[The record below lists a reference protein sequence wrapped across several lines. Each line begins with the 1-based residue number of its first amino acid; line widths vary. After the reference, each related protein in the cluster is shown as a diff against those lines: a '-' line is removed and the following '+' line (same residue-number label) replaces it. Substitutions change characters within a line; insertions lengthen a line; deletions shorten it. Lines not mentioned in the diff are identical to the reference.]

1 MAPDS
6 LPTDPVPAEHFKDAA
21 AAVGRRAARQSD
33 MRVAALFI
41 APFALAYLVLFIYP
55 TLKMIELSFT
65 NAPLIGS
72 GHFIGLR
79 NYFRLARDHLFL
91 GSVIH
96 TAYFVLLTVIP
107 NTVVGLGIAILV
119 NRLKGPARSVV
130 LGGFFIPYVLPSTV
144 VYQIWDWVLD
154 RQFGVAQILIK
165 AITGQPVSVFDSP
178 VWAMPMIALV
188 TIWWTSGFNIL
199 IFIAGLRNIP
209 DDLYDAAALD
219 GAGRW
224 RCFASIT
231 WPLIWPVTALVMT
244 IQLILQLKIFD
255 QVYLFTDGGPFNS
268 TYVMVQFIYREAF
281 EQNKGGLASSAALL
295 LFVVIAAL
303 SVIQFQVLKVRGAE

>member
-1 MAPDS
+1 MAPHSVSIRRHKDI
-6 LPTDPVPAEHFKDAA
+6 PVTLGSRTAKT
-21 AAVGRRAARQSD
+21 SD
-33 MRVAALFI
+33 IRVAALLI
-41 APFALAYLVLFIYP
+41 APFVVTYLVLFIYP
-55 TLKMIELSFT
+55 TLKMVELSFT
-65 NAPLIGS
+65 NAPLIGG

-79 NYFRLARDHLFL
+79 NYLRLMRDHLFL

-107 NTVVGLGIAILV
+107 NTLVGLGIAILV
-119 NRLKGPARSVV
+119 NRLRGRGRSIV
-130 LGGFFIPYVLPSTV
+130 LGCFFIPYILPSTV

-154 RQFGVAQILIK
+154 RQFGIGQIFIK
-165 AITGQPVSVFDSP
+165 TIVGQPVSVFDSSI
-178 VWAMPMIALV
+178 WAMPMIAVV

-209 DDLYDAAALD
+209 EDLYAAAALD

-224 RCFASIT
+224 RCFSSIT
-231 WPLIWPVTALVMT
+231 WPLIWPVTTLVMT

-268 TYVMVQFIYREAF
+268 TYVIVQFIYKEAF
-281 EQNKGGLASSAALL
+281 EQNRGGLASSAAVL

-303 SVIQFQVLKVRGAE
+303 SVIQFQVLRVRGAE

>member
-6 LPTDPVPAEHFKDAA
+6 VSVENHDTAPVEI
-21 AAVGRRAARQSD
+21 RRASAKTTSD
-33 MRVAALFI
+33 IRVAALLT
-41 APFALAYLVLFIYP
+41 APFVATYLVLFIYP

-65 NAPLIGS
+65 DAPLIGA
-72 GHFIGLR
+72 GHFIGIR
-79 NYFRLARDHLFL
+79 NYLRLAKNHLFL
-91 GSVIH
+91 GSVVH

-107 NTVVGLGIAILV
+107 NTLIGLGIALLV
-119 NRLKGPARSVV
+119 NRLRGRARAVV
-130 LGGFFIPYVLPSTV
+130 LACFFVPYVLPSTV
-144 VYQIWDWVLD
+144 VVQIWSWVLD
-154 RQFGVAQILIK
+154 RQFGIGQL
-165 AITGQPVSVFDSP
+165 AIEAMTGHPVSVFDSP

-231 WPLIWPVTALVMT
+231 WPLIWPITALVMT

-255 QVYLFTDGGPFNS
+255 QVYLLTDGGPFNS
-268 TYVMVQFIYREAF
+268 TYVMVQFIYKEAF
-281 EQNKGGLASSAALL
+281 EQNRGGLASTAALL
-295 LFVVIAAL
+295 LFAVIVAL
-303 SVIQFQVLKVRGAE
+303 SVIQFQVLKVRGSE

>member
-1 MAPDS
+1 
-6 LPTDPVPAEHFKDAA
+6 
-21 AAVGRRAARQSD
+21 
-33 MRVAALFI
+33 
-41 APFALAYLVLFIYP
+41 
-55 TLKMIELSFT
+55 
-65 NAPLIGS
+65 
-72 GHFIGLR
+72 LR
-79 NYFRLARDHLFL
+79 NYIRLTRDHLFL

-96 TAYFVLLTVIP
+96 TAYFVVLTVIP
-107 NTVVGLGIAILV
+107 NTLVGLGIAILV
-119 NRLKGPARSVV
+119 NRLRGRARAVI
-130 LGGFFIPYVLPSTV
+130 LGCFFIPYILPSTV

-154 RQFGVAQILIK
+154 RQFGVGQILIK
-165 AITGQPVSVFDSP
+165 AIVGQPISVFDSP
-178 VWAMPMIALV
+178 IWAMPMISLV

-209 DDLYDAAALD
+209 EDLYDAAALD

-224 RCFASIT
+224 RCFSSIT

-268 TYVMVQFIYREAF
+268 TYVMVQFIYKEAF
-281 EQNKGGLASSAALL
+281 EQNKGGLASSAAVL
-295 LFVVIAAL
+295 LFAVIAAL